1 MGRLGIL
8 STKGTIISVDMRGFS
23 QGGKLNKMATRS
35 LERLIDQF
43 NKLPGIG
50 RKTAARLAFHVL
62 DMKMEEVEEFAAAL
76 KDVKEVIKRCP
87 KCGDF
92 CEKDLCD
99 ICANEERDHTTICVV
114 EDSRDIVSFEK
125 MGKYKGLY
133 HVLNGKIAPLNGI
146 TPDKLNIK
154 SLLERVA
161 NDGVEEVILA
171 LNPDLEGE
179 TTALYLNKLL
189 KPFGIKI
196 TKIAS
201 GIPIGGNIEFADSA
215 TISKALD
222 GRQEM

>member
-1 MGRLGIL
+1 
-8 STKGTIISVDMRGFS
+8 
-23 QGGKLNKMATRS
+23 MATKS
-35 LERLIDQF
+35 LERLIDEF
-43 NKLPGIG
+43 NRLPGIG
-50 RKTAARLAFHVL
+50 RKSAARLAFHVL
-62 DMKMEEVEEFAAAL
+62 EMSEEQVESFVKAL
-76 KDVKEVIKRCP
+76 KEAKEVIRRCP

-92 CEKDLCD
+92 CEKELCD
-99 ICANEERDHTTICVV
+99 ICSDELRDRATICVV

-161 NDGVEEVILA
+161 KDEIQEVILA

-179 TTALYLNKLL
+179 TTCLYLTKLL
-189 KPFGIKI
+189 KPFGIKV

-201 GIPIGGNIEFADSA
+201 GIPMGGNIEFADSA
-215 TISKALD
+215 TISRALD
-222 GRQEM
+222 GRQEV

>member
-1 MGRLGIL
+1 
-8 STKGTIISVDMRGFS
+8 
-23 QGGKLNKMATRS
+23 MATKS

-50 RKTAARLAFHVL
+50 RKSAARLAFYVL
-62 DMKMEEVEEFAAAL
+62 EMKQEQVDDFIEAL
-76 KDVKEVIKRCP
+76 KSAKETIKRCP
-87 KCGDF
+87 QCGDF
-92 CEKDLCD
+92 CEGELCNICSD
-99 ICANEERDHTTICVV
+99 IERDRTTICVV

-125 MGKYKGLY
+125 MGKYRGLY

-161 NDGVEEVILA
+161 NEDIAEVILA

-179 TTALYLNKLL
+179 TTSLYLSKLI

-201 GIPIGGNIEFADSA
+201 GIPMGGNIEFADSA

-222 GRQEM
+222 GRQEL

>member
-1 MGRLGIL
+1 
-8 STKGTIISVDMRGFS
+8 
-23 QGGKLNKMATRS
+23 MATKS
-35 LERLIDQF
+35 LERLIDEF

-50 RKTAARLAFHVL
+50 RKSAARLAFHIL
-62 DMKMEEVEEFAAAL
+62 EMSDEQVEKFIEAL
-76 KDVKEVIKRCP
+76 RGAKEVIKRCP

-92 CEKDLCD
+92 CEKDLCE
-99 ICANEERDHTTICVV
+99 ICSNELRDKGTVCVV

-133 HVLNGKIAPLNGI
+133 HVLGGKIAPLNGI

-161 NDGVEEVILA
+161 IEEIQEIILA

-179 TTALYLNKLL
+179 TTSLYLTKLL
-189 KPFGIKI
+189 KPFGIKV

-201 GIPIGGNIEFADSA
+201 GIPMGGNIEFADSA
-215 TISKALD
+215 TIFKALD
-222 GRQEM
+222 GRQEV

>member
-1 MGRLGIL
+1 
-8 STKGTIISVDMRGFS
+8 
-23 QGGKLNKMATRS
+23 MATRS

-43 NKLPGIG
+43 NRLPGIG

-62 DMKMEEVEEFAAAL
+62 DMEEDEVEDFILAL
-76 KDVKEVIKRCP
+76 KDAKEVIKRCP

-92 CEKDLCD
+92 CENELCD
-99 ICANEERDHTTICVV
+99 ICADLERDKYTICVV

-125 MGKYKGLY
+125 MGKYRGLY
-133 HVLNGKIAPLNGI
+133 HVLNGKIAPLNGV

-154 SLLERVA
+154 TLLERVA
-161 NDGVEEVILA
+161 NDDIHEVILA

-179 TTALYLNKLL
+179 TTALYINKLL

-222 GRQEM
+222 GRQEL